1 MTMTTFFTRR
11 WSLLALG
18 LGAFAA
24 SAACE
29 AQVSLATAVDLAL
42 SHSPK
47 VRIAAADLDKAKAAL
62 AETHDVYIPNATAG
76 GGYGDSWGFSAN
88 PPTLFTFTAQALVY
102 NAQQQSN
109 IRAAGFGVRSAELAL
124 EDARQGV
131 AEDVAEAYLALQ
143 HDQRREVALGQQY
156 GLAERLVEIVGDRVE
171 AGQDN
176 GMELTRAKLTAAQI
190 HLAEL
195 KAQED
200 AAVDVDHLALL
211 LGIAASRSLTADQ
224 PIPALPTLT
233 LEADQIGMRQK
244 SAGVRSAFANA
255 DAKFQTATGDSH
267 YRFRPQIEFFA
278 QYNRYATFTKSF
290 QKLQE
295 FNPSVHIGANQE
307 AIGVQ
312 IQLPLYD
319 RGRRDKAIEEAAEAR
334 RTRAEAE
341 NAEFLAED
349 GSSKLRH
356 TLEVLR
362 ARTEVARLDQQ
373 LAEQQLEAL
382 TAQLNAGSGS
392 AAGPQLS
399 PKDEQNSK
407 IAEREKYLSL
417 IDAEYQ
423 LQQSEIQFMRQTGQL
438 EAWLKQAAPAAKG
451 PTP

>member
-1 MTMTTFFTRR
+1 MTMTTFFKVR
-11 WSLLALG
+11 WKLLALG

-62 AETHDVYIPNATAG
+62 AQTHDVYIPNATAG

-102 NAQQQSN
+102 NAQQHSN
-109 IRAAGFGVRSAELAL
+109 IRSAGFGVRSAELAL

-143 HDQRREVALGQQY
+143 HDQRRELALVQQD
-156 GLAERLVEIVGDRVE
+156 GLAERLVEIVGDRIE

-195 KAQED
+195 KAQDD

-224 PIPALPTLT
+224 PIPAFPTLT
-233 LEADQIGMRQK
+233 LEADMRQK

-334 RTRAEAE
+334 RSQAEAE

-356 TLEVLR
+356 SLEVLR

-392 AAGPQLS
+392 AGGAQLS
-399 PKDEQNSK
+399 PKDEQTSR

-423 LQQSEIQFMRQTGQL
+423 LQQSEIQLLRQTGQL
-438 EAWLKQAAPAAKG
+438 EAWLKQAAPAVKI